1 MSLKDPLRSTY
12 VSIREDDG
20 LKSLSRNERAFT
32 RECALP
38 ALTPGKSHR
47 RSLRVDGRSLEQ
59 VRPVQLHLGRWD
71 HGAECTVQWGNTRV
85 TSLCTAELVRPN
97 LDRPNEGQLV
107 ISVDLSPGASPAF
120 RQAPPATTGGGIVAS
135 SNVPNFAGTSQRLA
149 ANRILRCLEKII
161 LTGGTLDVEALCLIP
176 SQWVWRFSLALTVL
190 DDGGNCT
197 DAAVMAAI
205 ASLRHYRKPQVDM
218 VGDTEGNDNSTATPV
233 LIPSHLKEPTPL
245 PLHHTPLS
253 ISFAFFPMED
263 GSSHSTAASALS
275 QASSSGVV
283 AALVDPTDR
292 EELLQNGSLTVG
304 MNIHAE
310 VCLLDY
316 GGGCELPP
324 MQLEDCWKRAAKS
337 VRKLCT
343 MLETSLEEADEQAQ
357 TDRLAKLQEQQGKST
372 TSSDNP
378 NLPPLPSGEGPFFQ
392 QSDNPGD
399 NAEAVEASHE
409 EARRLETEA
418 EEAYKRNAL
427 DFTQGYQAQK
437 VREDTDGMR
446 HSSQAFFNQAS
457 NLFQSILQSSK
468 AAASSGTA
476 GAPQSTTTTE
486 NMASET
492 TSAAKKEVPA
502 KEEPKPKTKPK
513 KAPIDSDDE
522 EETTQM
528 LQSEFDEPAPKAAE
542 SKPVPMDVDKDDDD
556 DSIDDLAMAISKKKK
571 KKKSKK

>member
-1 MSLKDPLRSTY
+1 MSLKDPPRSTY
-12 VSIREDDG
+12 ISIRDDDG

-59 VRPVQLHLGRWD
+59 VRPVRLHLGRWD

-120 RQAPPATTGGGIVAS
+120 RQAPPATTGGGIVAG
-135 SNVPNFAGTSQRLA
+135 SNIPNFAGTSQRLA

-190 DDGGNCT
+190 DDGGNCM
-197 DAAVMAAI
+197 DSAVMAAI

-218 VGDTEGNDNSTATPV
+218 VGDSEGNDNSTATPV

-253 ISFAFFPMED
+253 ISFAFCPMED

-275 QASSSGVV
+275 QVSSSGVV

-324 MQLEDCWKRAAKS
+324 TQLEECWKQAAKS

-343 MLETSLEEADEQAQ
+343 MLETSLEEADQQAQ
-357 TDRLAKLQEQQGKST
+357 TDRLAKLQEQQGQKT
-372 TSSDNP
+372 TPSASSNP
-378 NLPPLPSGEGPFFQ
+378 NLPPLPSEGPFFQ

-399 NAEAVEASHE
+399 GAVVENDQQEAK
-409 EARRLETEA
+409 RLETEA

-427 DFTQGYQAQK
+427 DFKQGYQAQK

-446 HSSQAFFNQAS
+446 HSSQPFFNQAS

-468 AAASSGTA
+468 AASGATA
-476 GAPQSTTTTE
+476 TSAPQSTDK
-486 NMASET
+486 ASET
-492 TSAAKKEVPA
+492 QDKKEPPA
-502 KEEPKPKTKPK
+502 KEEPKTKAKPK

-528 LQSEFDEPAPKAAE
+528 LQSEFDEPAPKPAKKQE
-542 SKPVPMDVDKDDDD
+542 SKPVPMDVDNDD
-556 DSIDDLAMAISKKKK
+556 DSIDDLAMAISSKKKK